1 MKEILDNLIFSLNQV
16 EVHGKK
22 NLDIML
28 GCIQTLEKLRGMVKT
43 KTEVIEPE
51 EGTINDH
58 HDEPRAG
65 V

>member
-1 MKEILDNLIFSLNQV
+1 MKELLDTLIHSLNQV

-28 GCIQTLEKLRGMVKT
+28 GCIQTLEQLKGMVKT

-51 EGTINDH
+51 EGANDDDH
-58 HDEPRAG
+58 NEPGAD

>member
-1 MKEILDNLIFSLNQV
+1 MKEILDTLIFSLNQV

-28 GCIQTLEKLRGMVKT
+28 GCIQTLEKLSGMVKT
-43 KTEVIEPE
+43 KTEVIE
-51 EGTINDH
+51 EGTSDDH
-58 HDEPRAG
+58 HDEQRAD